1 MAPAALVLDRYSV
14 LLLATRV
21 IPKVCRGLPCP
32 TISGCLSSGLDKI
45 CLSAGCVKPWDSL
58 VTGVGKIVTGVNAA
72 REGGSAAAVRPTG
85 AAAKCQPSGAD
96 SKVWLFVAKILK
108 KTEIR

>member
-1 MAPAALVLDRYSV
+1 MQEGIDILYYIWQQVQYLRGAG
-14 LLLATRV
+14 
-21 IPKVCRGLPCP
+21 GLPCP

-58 VTGVGKIVTGVNAA
+58 VMEGSKIVTGLNTA
-72 REGGSAAAVRPTG
+72 REGGSAAAARPAG
-85 AAAKCQPSGAD
+85 AAAKRCPSGAD

-108 KTEIR
+108 ETEMR